1 MGFAEPFKEL
11 RCGFNACRVRADPGG
26 MEQVAFGITDFR
38 MIKRR
43 LNQGNITEMQLISR
57 CIL

>member
-1 MGFAEPFKEL
+1 
-11 RCGFNACRVRADPGG
+11 